1 VVQCGVPQRSLGGVW
16 RQGGLAQPATSA
28 PFAGYHGGSREGGK
42 RDIVAIHPETAQRLR
57 RQLYS
62 DRVDWVLQ
70 KFSKQLKLEHGYSAH
85 SMRATF
91 ITTTLENDAK
101 SEDVQRTVG
110 HADPSTTQLYDRRRF
125 TPTKS
130 AALMVKYCTDR
141 VISAMGRG

>member
-1 VVQCGVPQRSLGGVW
+1 VP
-16 RQGGLAQPATSA
+16 
-28 PFAGYHGGSREGGK
+28 
-42 RDIVAIHPETAQRLR
+42 AQRLR

-62 DRVDWVLQ
+62 ERVDWVLQ

-91 ITTTLENDAK
+91 IATALENDAK
-101 SEDVQRTVG
+101 LEDVQRTVG

-125 TPTKS
+125 MLAQS
-130 AALMVKYCTDR
+130 AALVVEYCTDR